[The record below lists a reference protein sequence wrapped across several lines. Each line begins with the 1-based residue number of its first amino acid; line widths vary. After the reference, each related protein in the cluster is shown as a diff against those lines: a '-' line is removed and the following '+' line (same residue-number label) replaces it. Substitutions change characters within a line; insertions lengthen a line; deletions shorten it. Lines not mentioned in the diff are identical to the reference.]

1 MWSDKLAMVMGAC
14 SDMDFFNRCGNYN
27 TYFHLDSEVRA
38 MFRKVFSSDEV
49 ADIVMKVVGE
59 IEPVGE
65 TYTDDARF
73 DHLIL
78 LLNTLDILI
87 DEVRFIL
94 PNIDRNEYSM
104 NRAGQ
109 LANKWIKD
117 KYELF
122 ENDIGGES

>member
-1 MWSDKLAMVMGAC
+1 
-14 SDMDFFNRCGNYN
+14 
-27 TYFHLDSEVRA
+27 

-49 ADIVMKVVGE
+49 ADIVMKLIGE

-65 TYTDDARF
+65 TYTDDVRYK
-73 DHLIL
+73 HLIL
-78 LLNTLDILI
+78 LLDTLDVLI

-109 LANKWIKD
+109 WASKWIKE
-117 KYELF
+117 KHELF
-122 ENDIGGES
+122 GNDIGGESDE

>member
-1 MWSDKLAMVMGAC
+1 
-14 SDMDFFNRCGNYN
+14 
-27 TYFHLDSEVRA
+27 

-49 ADIVMKVVGE
+49 ADIVMKLIGE

-94 PNIDRNEYSM
+94 PDIDRHEYSM

-109 LANKWIKD
+109 WANKWIKD
-117 KYELF
+117 KHELF
-122 ENDIGGES
+122 DNDIGGEGDV

>member
-1 MWSDKLAMVMGAC
+1 
-14 SDMDFFNRCGNYN
+14 
-27 TYFHLDSEVRA
+27 

-49 ADIVMKVVGE
+49 ADIVMKLTGE

-78 LLNTLDILI
+78 LLNALDILI

-94 PNIDRNEYSM
+94 PNIDRHEYSM

-109 LANKWIKD
+109 RANEWIK
-117 KYELF
+117 KKHELLG
-122 ENDIGGES
+122 NDIGGESDE

>member
-1 MWSDKLAMVMGAC
+1 
-14 SDMDFFNRCGNYN
+14 
-27 TYFHLDSEVRA
+27 

-49 ADIVMKVVGE
+49 ADIAMKMIGE

-94 PNIDRNEYSM
+94 PDIDRYEYSM
-104 NRAGQ
+104 QKAGKEVK
-109 LANKWIKD
+109 NWISN

-122 ENDIGGES
+122 GNDIGGDSDD